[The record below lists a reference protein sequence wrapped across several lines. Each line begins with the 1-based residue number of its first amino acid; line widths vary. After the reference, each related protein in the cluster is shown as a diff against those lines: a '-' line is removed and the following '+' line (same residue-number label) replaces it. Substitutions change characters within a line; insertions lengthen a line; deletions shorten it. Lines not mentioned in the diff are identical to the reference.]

1 MADGEL
7 ALLQEE
13 IAQQRR
19 PTQWSVEGYRER
31 FESWSSQYPP
41 APDLGIERFEFGGVD
56 VYKVEA
62 PNARSDHHIVY
73 FHGGGYV
80 ACSALTHQVHVG
92 NLSRATRA
100 TVWNVDYRLAPE
112 HPFPAAPND
121 TVQVFRELV
130 ARGLIEPQRTILAGE
145 SAGGGLV
152 VATMMILRDAG
163 ERLPAGGACLSP
175 WFDLAC
181 TGESLVSNQATDLT
195 VRLKGLQRT
204 AKLYLGDHEP
214 TDPLASPLYGDLV
227 GLPPLLIQVATSE
240 ILLSDSL
247 SMAERAEAADV
258 TVQLE
263 PWTGAVHFWQGFTEN
278 FALARRATAAIADFM
293 DCCIEGRLYVSPQL
307 DGGFDVDIEAAAEV
321 DADLTAGLVDLAAEV
336 DTEVDLTADD
346 HTVARPQRP

>member
-1 MADGEL
+1 MGDDEL

-13 IAQQRR
+13 IARQRR

-31 FESWSSQYPP
+31 FENWSSQYPP
-41 APDLGIERFEFGGVD
+41 AADLRIERFELGGVD

-62 PNARSDHHIVY
+62 PNARSDRHIVY

-80 ACSALTHQVHVG
+80 ACSALTHQVFVG
-92 NLSRATRA
+92 DLSRATRA

-112 HPFPAAPND
+112 HPFPAAPTD
-121 TVQVFRELV
+121 TVLVFRELV
-130 ARGLIEPQRTILAGE
+130 TRGLIEPDRTVLAGE

-152 VATMMILRDAG
+152 VATMLSLRDAG
-163 ERLPAGGACLSP
+163 ERLPVGGACLSP

-204 AKLYLGDHEP
+204 AKLYLGDHDP
-214 TDPLASPLYGDLV
+214 TDPLASPLYGDLR
-227 GLPPLLIQVATSE
+227 GLPPLLIQVATTE
-240 ILLSDSL
+240 ILLSDAV
-247 SMAERAEAADV
+247 SMAVRAEAADV
-258 TVQLE
+258 TVHLE

-278 FALARRATAAIADFM
+278 FTLARRATAAIADFV
-293 DCCIEGRLYVSPQL
+293 DCCIEGRPYVSPQL
-307 DGGFDVDIEAAAEV
+307 DDGSSADIELAVEV

-336 DTEVDLTADD
+336 ETRLT
-346 HTVARPQRP
+346 